1 MANYAWATLLAL
13 YDKYQLTGKLKLR
26 SLKYDILLG
35 GEIATSLKL
44 LRSIIEL
51 SEIVKE
57 ILRRM
62 HAELVEE
69 MEITQGSI
77 RGKIVTS
84 LVAKYKPKGIPIRR
98 ERIEFEN
105 PANLLLVATL
115 LEVEKRLMKLIQ
127 SLSYSNPTT
136 EKLREIAVD
145 KLQSLIV
152 ECERILSVPEL
163 RPLIPKGNLIAENTL
178 QLEEIEKKVSYE
190 AVTHPREYKAYQKL
204 LTIRRYLKNDLR
216 VLEKETKE
224 LADILLLNLSESKI
238 YELFALAFILNYLDE
253 TFKPSEVKIPPR
265 DEEVY
270 GRGLIFSGANGEIK
284 VLYNISSNYIH
295 SKLSNA
301 EAHVLLKARDLQDRS
316 IGEDI
321 VKKLGGLPDIVII
334 HSFNGQDKILIFEC
348 KYTRKVNYL
357 VQARFKAIS
366 YLYEFDANAV
376 TIISPSP
383 HSNYLSSTSIPTSR
397 RGISENA
404 GRNSQTEGDDEE
416 TEEQG
421 GFYVGI
427 AEYGGVSIKI
437 MDEMEDKRKDNNDNI
452 NDKGKISKNSHGKIF
467 AILYL
472 DPTEEGIDRSKKAL
486 DNLFRE
492 IHPEIFAKKSI

>member
-84 LVAKYKPKGIPIRR
+84 LVAKYKPKGIPVRR

-204 LTIRRYLKNDLR
+204 LTIRRYLKNDLS
-216 VLEKETKE
+216 LLDSETKE
-224 LADILLLNLSESKI
+224 LADTLLLKLSKSKI
-238 YELFALAFILNYLDE
+238 YELFALAFILNYLVE
-253 TFKPSEVKIPPR
+253 TYKPSKVKIITR
-265 DEEVY
+265 DGEVD
-270 GRGLIFSGANGEIK
+270 GRGLIFSGANGDIT
-284 VLYNISSNYIH
+284 VLYNIISEDIP
-295 SKLSNA
+295 SKLSKA
-301 EAHVLLKARDLQDRS
+301 KALGLLDGPIREDL
-316 IGEDI
+316 
-321 VKKLGGLPDIVII
+321 VKKLRGLPDIVILL
-334 HSFNGQDKILIFEC
+334 SFNGQKKRLIFEC
-348 KYTRKVNYL
+348 KYTRSINYL
-357 VQARFKAIS
+357 VQARFKALS
-366 YLYEFDANAV
+366 YLYEFDAHAV
-376 TIISPSP
+376 TIMSPPPLSYHLPAMTASP
-383 HSNYLSSTSIPTSR
+383 NST
-397 RGISENA
+397 SENA
-404 GRNSQTEGDDEE
+404 ERDSSTNGEDEE
-416 TEEQG
+416 TDQQR

-427 AEYGGVSIKI
+427 TEYGGVSI
-437 MDEMEDKRKDNNDNI
+437 NI
-452 NDKGKISKNSHGKIF
+452 NSNGKIF

-472 DPTEEGIDRSKKAL
+472 DPTEEGIERSKQTLGTLLHLIDPA
-486 DNLFRE
+486 
-492 IHPEIFAKKSI
+492 IFPLPQHDRTK